1 MRKDTLWVVDD
12 DLRICQLLG
21 QYLEAEGYAVRTA
34 TSARELF
41 THVAEAPADLI
52 ILDLLL
58 PDQDGFGVTR
68 ALRAHSDV
76 PILMLTGRAETVD
89 KVVGLEL
96 GANDYLTKPFE
107 RRELLAR
114 VRVLLRRAH
123 PKVAPAP
130 VHDLSVA
137 QFAGWHLDV
146 AGNTL
151 RSPSGVAVALTHH
164 EFALL
169 AALVR
174 RPQQVLTRDHLLNA
188 LTGRGSSAYDRS
200 VDVLIGRLR
209 AKLEEDPKH
218 PHLILT
224 VRGVGYKLGSSV
236 RLDAGRV
243 CA

>member
-21 QYLEAEGYAVRTA
+21 QYLASEGYAVRTA
-34 TSARELF
+34 TSARAF
-41 THVAEAPADLI
+41 FAHVAGAPADLI
-52 ILDLLL
+52 ILDLML

-114 VRVLLRRAH
+114 VRVLLRRAR
-123 PKVAPAP
+123 PKASPA
-130 VHDLSVA
+130 HDLSVA
-137 QFAGWHLDV
+137 QFAGWHLDL
-146 AGNTL
+146 AGHTL
-151 RSPSGVAVALTHH
+151 LSSAGASVALTHH

-188 LTGRGSSAYDRS
+188 ITGRGSSAYDRS
-200 VDVLIGRLR
+200 VDVLIKRLR

-218 PHLILT
+218 PRLILT
-224 VRGVGYKLGSSV
+224 VRGVGYKLGSTV

-243 CA
+243 WT

>member
-1 MRKDTLWVVDD
+1 VRKSTIWVVDD
-12 DLRICQLLG
+12 DPRICQLLG
-21 QYLEAEGYAVRTA
+21 QYLEAEGYEVHTA
-34 TSARELF
+34 TRAEAF
-41 THVAEAPADLI
+41 FAHVTEAPADLI
-52 ILDLLL
+52 ILDLML

-68 ALRAHSDV
+68 QLRAQSNV

-96 GANDYLTKPFE
+96 GADDYLTKPFE

-114 VRVLLRRAH
+114 VRVLLRRAR
-123 PKVAPAP
+123 PKASPAP

-137 QFAGWHLDV
+137 QFAGWYLDL
-146 AGNTL
+146 AGHTL
-151 RSPSGVAVALTHH
+151 ISSAGASVALTYH

-188 LTGRGSSAYDRS
+188 ITGRGSSAYDRS
-200 VDVLIGRLR
+200 VDVLIKRLR
-209 AKLEEDPKH
+209 AKLEEDPIH
-218 PHLILT
+218 PRLILT
-224 VRGVGYKLGSSV
+224 VRGVGYKLGSTV

-243 CA
+243 WT